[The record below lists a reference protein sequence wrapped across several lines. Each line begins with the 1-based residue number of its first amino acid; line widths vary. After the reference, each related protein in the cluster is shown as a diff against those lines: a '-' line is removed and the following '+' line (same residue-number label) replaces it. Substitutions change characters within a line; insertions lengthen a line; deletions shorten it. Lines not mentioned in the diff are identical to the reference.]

1 MFNIVW
7 KLYTYFTKNQNWY
20 FSRKKTADIA
30 KFLNNIAL
38 TYNIFR
44 GSMIYSKS
52 LISYEVSSF
61 S

>member
-7 KLYTYFTKNQNWY
+7 KLYTYFIKNQNWY

-52 LISYEVSSF
+52 LIS
-61 S
+61 